1 MTDGEDELADA
12 VLGPAARKVPD
23 RAVATVTATSPL
35 TVEVVPD
42 HPEPAHRATDQ
53 HLLTG
58 DRVVLLRIGSEWV
71 VLGRL
76 Q

>member
-1 MTDGEDELADA
+1 MNDGEDELADA
-12 VLGPAARKVPD
+12 VLGPAGRKVPD

-42 HPEPAHRATDQ
+42 HPEPAHLGTDQ
-53 HLLTG
+53 PLLVD

-71 VLGRL
+71 ALGRL